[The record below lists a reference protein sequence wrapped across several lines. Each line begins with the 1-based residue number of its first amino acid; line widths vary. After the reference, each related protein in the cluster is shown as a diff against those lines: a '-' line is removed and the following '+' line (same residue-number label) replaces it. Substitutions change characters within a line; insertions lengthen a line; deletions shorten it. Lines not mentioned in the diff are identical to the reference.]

1 MRRGQI
7 ALNGTVA
14 DYLPTMSGKT
24 AAAKF
29 RNFLD
34 SMPNWRQF
42 RDGAICSLK
51 TSESRLF
58 GWADQ
63 KDMDRPNR
71 ACIDIW
77 PYLLSPDASDVWST
91 IRRWTQAVAN
101 ELSPKDTI
109 ILVQSSVLIDPPG
122 STEQSYHTDIYNHE
136 IHKPFNLWIFY
147 FPLSINKDSKEMVF
161 EASYLSGTKSQFHH
175 ESNDMTVTLADGM
188 QRHRGVGNRSS
199 SPRLF
204 LQLVYTQVTFSF
216 ASPSALIFFVRN
228 G

>member
-7 ALNGTVA
+7 TLNGTVA
-14 DYLPTMSGKT
+14 DYLPTMSEKV

-29 RNFLD
+29 RNFLNIV
-34 SMPNWRQF
+34 PKWRRF
-42 RDGAICSLK
+42 RDGVIRSLN
-51 TSESRLF
+51 TSESRVF

-63 KDMDRPNR
+63 KDMNRPNR

-77 PYLLSPDASDVWST
+77 PYLLSPEASEVWST

-122 STEQSYHTDIYNHE
+122 STEQSFHTDIYNQG
-136 IHKPFNLWIFY
+136 IHQPFNLWIFY
-147 FPLSINKDSKEMVF
+147 FPLSINKDAKEMVF
-161 EASYLSGTKSQFHH
+161 ETTYLSGTKSQFHH
-175 ESNDMTVTLADGM
+175 ESDDMTVTLADGM
-188 QRHRGVGNRSS
+188 QRHRGVGNRSA

-204 LQLVYTQVTFSF
+204 LQLVYTQVTFFFSF
-216 ASPSALIFFVRN
+216 ANPNKKNIY
-228 G
+228 